1 MKKLLLISLLIGLP
15 LGALAQPGIQITNPL
30 NATSFEAI
38 INNVINFIFG
48 LAVLLAPLMILIGG
62 ALFITSGGNISQ
74 VEQAKRMILWTIVG
88 FAIILLS
95 KGVLG
100 IIKQLLGGR

>member
-1 MKKLLLISLLIGLP
+1 MKKQLLVLLLTTLP
-15 LGALAQPGIQITNPL
+15 YWVFAQKIIEIENPL

-48 LAVLLAPLMILIGG
+48 LAVFIAPLMIIIAGG
-62 ALFITSGGNISQ
+62 LFITSGGDISKI
-74 VEQAKRMILWTIVG
+74 EQAKKIILWTVVG

-100 IIKQLLGGR
+100 IIKQLLGG

>member
-1 MKKLLLISLLIGLP
+1 MLVVSLLMVLP
-15 LGALAQPGIQITNPL
+15 WGALAQLGIQITNPL
-30 NATSFEAI
+30 NATSFDAI

-88 FAIILLS
+88 FTIILLS